1 MCPMK
6 PDSPQTVGAPRG
18 GISEGEQG
26 AGIRASIPPHEP
38 PNLDQFAGDNADDY
52 LNLMSLGFADLNSC
66 NLHKKY
72 GKIVQLTGNLL
83 EAEGIDAA
91 TGDICRI
98 VHSESPHPILAE
110 VIGFEASRI
119 KLSPLSHLNG
129 VRQGCLVQVHKASSC
144 VMVSEAMLGRVLDGL
159 GQPLDNGM
167 PISSGIAYPLAGKVS
182 NPLQRP
188 LIEEQLDLGVRC
200 INSLLPIGKGQ
211 RIGIFAGSGV
221 GKSILMGMMARYTG
235 ADVNVIALIGE
246 RGREVNEF
254 LENDLGPEGIK
265 RSVVIVATSDQPAT
279 VRIRGA
285 YLACVISEFFRD
297 LGKDVL
303 FMMDSATRL
312 AMAAR
317 EIGLAAGEPPTTKG
331 YTPSVF
337 SLLPRLFERS
347 GKFDNA
353 SITGIYTVLV
363 ESDDLEDPVA
373 DTLRSILDGHIVL
386 DRGLAQKRHFP
397 AIDVLKSV
405 SRLTERLL
413 SDRYKSLAS
422 RLVRILADYK
432 NNEDMIRIGAYV
444 RGSHKETDYAIEM
457 IEKANEFLRQPVV
470 ESCSIEESLAALE
483 NLLDD
488 SS

>member
-1 MCPMK
+1 M
-6 PDSPQTVGAPRG
+6 DS
-18 GISEGEQG
+18 S
-26 AGIRASIPPHEP
+26 
-38 PNLDQFAGDNADDY
+38 DY
-52 LNLMSLGFADLNSC
+52 LNLRGAGFADLSGC
-66 NLHKKY
+66 ELYKTY

-83 EAEGIDAA
+83 EADGLEAA
-91 TGDICRI
+91 TGDICKI
-98 VHSESPHPILAE
+98 VHSGSPHPILAE
-110 VIGFEASRI
+110 VVGFESSRI
-119 KLSPLSHLNG
+119 KLSPLTHLSG
-129 VRQGCLVQVHKASSC
+129 VRPGSLVRVHEAANSF
-144 VMVSEAMLGRVLDGL
+144 MMSEAMLGRVLDGL
-159 GQPLDNGM
+159 GQPLDYGP
-167 PISSGIAYPLAGKVS
+167 PISSGVPYPLAGKVS
-182 NPLQRP
+182 NPLERP
-188 LIEEQLDLGVRC
+188 LIQQQLDLGVRC
-200 INSLLPIGKGQ
+200 INTLLPIGKGQ

-221 GKSILMGMMARYTG
+221 GKSTLLGMMARYTG

-285 YLACVISEFFRD
+285 CLACAISEFFRD

-347 GKFDNA
+347 GKFDSA

-363 ESDDLEDPVA
+363 EGDDMEDPVA
-373 DTLRSILDGHIVL
+373 DTLRAILDGHIVL
-386 DRGLAQKRHFP
+386 DRTLAQKRHFP
-397 AIDVLKSV
+397 AIDVLRSV

-413 SDRYKSLAS
+413 SNGHKDLVS
-422 RLVRILADYK
+422 RFIRVLSDYK
-432 NNEDMIRIGAYV
+432 NSEDMIRIGAYV
-444 RGSHKETDYAIEM
+444 GGSHPETDYAIEM
-457 IEKANEFLRQPVV
+457 IEKANEFLKQAVT
-470 ESCSIEESLAALE
+470 ESCSIEKSLTALE
-483 NLLDD
+483 ELFL
-488 SS
+488 

>member
-1 MCPMK
+1 LCPLK
-6 PDSPQTVGAPRG
+6 PDSYETVCTSPGAISKGERPEAVPAAAPQH
-18 GISEGEQG
+18 
-26 AGIRASIPPHEP
+26 HEP
-38 PNLDQFAGDNADDY
+38 PNIDQFTGHNTGDY
-52 LNLMSLGFADLNSC
+52 LNLGGAGFADLNSC
-66 NLHKKY
+66 DLREKY
-72 GKIVQLTGNLL
+72 GKIVELTGNLL
-83 EAEGIDAA
+83 EAEGISAA

-110 VIGFEASRI
+110 VIGFETSRI
-119 KLSPLSHLNG
+119 KLCPLTHLNG
-129 VRQGCLVQVHKASSC
+129 VRPGSLVQVHKASSS

-159 GQPLDNGM
+159 GQPLDNGV
-167 PISSGIAYPLAGKVS
+167 PISSGIPYPLAGKVS
-182 NPLQRP
+182 NPLKRP
-188 LIEEQLDLGVRC
+188 LIEQQLDLGVRC
-200 INSLLPIGKGQ
+200 VNTLLPIGRGQ

-221 GKSILMGMMARYTG
+221 GKSTLLGMMARYTG

-285 YLACVISEFFRD
+285 YLACAISEFFRD
-297 LGKDVL
+297 QGKDVL

-312 AMAAR
+312 AMAQR
-317 EIGLAAGEPPTTKG
+317 EIGLAGGEPPTTKG

-347 GKFDNA
+347 GRFDGA

-363 ESDDLEDPVA
+363 EGNDMEDPVA

-397 AIDVLKSV
+397 AIDVLESV

-413 SDRYKSLAS
+413 SDRYKELAS
-422 RLVRILADYK
+422 RFIRILADYK
-432 NNEDMIRIGAYV
+432 NSEDMIRIGAYV
-444 RGSHKETDYAIEM
+444 RGSHQETDYAIKM
-457 IEKANEFLRQPVV
+457 IEKANEFLMQPVI
-470 ESCSIEESLAALE
+470 ERCSIEESFAALE
-483 NLLDD
+483 ELFQ
-488 SS
+488 